1 MHEKA
6 FDIKIKQNEKLVVM
20 HNIFEIFLCWAL
32 QISRLFEKQINRN
45 SNLVIDSTPHYTLL
59 NFMLMCTLIRGFQ
72 NNYKIIK
79 NVEYP

>member
-45 SNLVIDSTPHYTLL
+45 SNLVIDSTPH
-59 NFMLMCTLIRGFQ
+59 
-72 NNYKIIK
+72 
-79 NVEYP
+79 